1 MQFDHEIVMNDEKM
15 SEMLLISVNAI
26 QLLKRYG
33 DLIDNN

>member
-1 MQFDHEIVMNDEKM
+1 M

-33 DLIDNN
+33 DLIDNNWES